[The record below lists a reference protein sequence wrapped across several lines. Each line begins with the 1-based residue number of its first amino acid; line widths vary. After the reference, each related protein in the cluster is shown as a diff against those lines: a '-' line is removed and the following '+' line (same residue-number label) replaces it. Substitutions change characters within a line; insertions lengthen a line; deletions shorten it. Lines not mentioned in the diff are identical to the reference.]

1 VELVCQLGAR
11 ASASE
16 VFVDGSNEARAVAD
30 VLEDAG
36 ASEVQT
42 VGGQERHGIAP
53 ILILVSTGAGP
64 TAVADLVIRWRK
76 AHLWQEII
84 DARGDKMRVSK
95 DSSIKDGR
103 IIVVSADDQ
112 KVEIHDVSGGIDV
125 TRVREAALKSGADAV
140 KAAADAAGRKASS
153 PQPAA
158 PEPAGGS

>member
-1 VELVCQLGAR
+1 MSAGSEGIRIRSIRRRLERSSCGRGRAR
-11 ASASE
+11 
-16 VFVDGSNEARAVAD
+16 GCWR
-30 VLEDAG
+30 
-36 ASEVQT
+36 
-42 VGGQERHGIAP
+42 VGGSDGWWTGEAWDSADPHPVG
-53 ILILVSTGAGP
+53 TGAGP

-140 KAAADAAGRKASS
+140 EAAADAAGRKGSS
-153 PQPAA
+153 PHPAA

>member
-1 VELVCQLGAR
+1 M
-11 ASASE
+11 SAGSEGIRIE
-16 VFVDGSNEARAVAD
+16 VFVDDSKEARAVAD

-53 ILILVSTGAGP
+53 ILIPVGTGACLM
-64 TAVADLVIRWRK
+64 AVAGLVIRWRR
-76 AHLWQEII
+76 AHLCQEII
-84 DARGDKMRVSK
+84 DARGDKVRVSK

-103 IIVVSADDQ
+103 IIVVTADDQ
-112 KVEIHDVSGGIDV
+112 KLEIHDVPGSIDV
-125 TRVREAALKSGADAV
+125 TRVREAALKSGAHAV

-153 PQPAA
+153 PHPAA